1 MVAHNET
8 RCESPLHKRG
18 VYNKKL
24 IKKSGARSY
33 GSSLPIKKLIKKMR
47 I

>member
-8 RCESPLHKRG
+8 SYKSPLHKRG

-33 GSSLPIKKLIKKMR
+33 ESSLPIKKLIKTIR